1 MDEKNK
7 VNIEVVSVDDLIQDD
22 HNFNKGTEQGQ
33 QLIERS
39 FRECGAGRS
48 VFIDKDNRLVGGN
61 KAQKGFKAAGK
72 KRVVIVDSD
81 PDTLVA
87 VRRKDVSL
95 DSAEGRRMALL
106 DNLTT
111 QVNLAWDPSEIEAV
125 SSEIDGFDPSDYGF
139 DPSQLEVAG
148 MGDDPNAGAD
158 VNPDDYGDTFS
169 LPNGGK
175 SPYVRYG
182 FMLAQA
188 QLEEVENALKMAKND
203 PSFEH
208 TERFGNENE
217 NGNALYHIIK
227 QWEEQRK

>member
-1 MDEKNK
+1 MEEQNK

-22 HNFNKGTEQGQ
+22 HNFNRGTEQGQ

-125 SSEIDGFDPSDYGF
+125 GSEIDGFDPSDYGF

-148 MGDDPNAGAD
+148 MGDETTSQQKDPTNSELD
-158 VNPDDYGDTFS
+158 VDGFGD
-169 LPNGGK
+169 K
-175 SPYVRYG
+175 IKMV
-182 FMLAQA
+182 
-188 QLEEVENALKMAKND
+188 LELSIE
-203 PSFEH
+203 EH
-208 TERFGNENE
+208 AFVQQRLSQDGMT
-217 NGNALYHIIK
+217 K
-227 QWEEQRK
+227 EQVLLNLLGYAEQ